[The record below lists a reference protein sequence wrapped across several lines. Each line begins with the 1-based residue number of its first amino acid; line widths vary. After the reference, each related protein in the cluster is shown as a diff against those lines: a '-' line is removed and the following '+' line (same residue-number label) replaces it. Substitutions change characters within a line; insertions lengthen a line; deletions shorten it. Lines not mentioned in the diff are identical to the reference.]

1 VNETESQLVTTIQ
14 RLSIDVATLTVAVA
28 GLQETVEHQVSRDSF
43 DAIKARVGAL
53 EAWQAWALRLIV
65 GVVILALL
73 GLVVTKGSN

>member
-1 VNETESQLVTTIQ
+1 MNETESQLVTTIQ

-28 GLQETVEHQVSRDSF
+28 GLKETVEHQVSRDSF